1 MSVSKAENATSGYSV
16 DERAPHSLHECRSAA
31 EFRLRFETT
40 TGCSVHALTDDVVSP
55 SAPKALFL
63 VGSLPQG
70 MATSGSDIDIIVLVD
85 DRKDLMAGDHSIANS
100 GQQMVFSNDSDPLL
114 AGMHLMLKAGI
125 LIDLQVAITP
135 AIHEVQRR
143 LRRRGPDLNENE
155 IRTLGRLGNGWLLWE
170 SEGYLRRNAVLLD
183 DPALRVY
190 CCTRNF
196 VSALLHRRK
205 GLKAVDL
212 EDFVLATHLGR
223 SSVELAYLAYF
234 ASEGLPYLGA
244 KWPAQLGHARGAAQ
258 RLAEHP
264 VLKEGIRLLF
274 PGCEPLRSVTL
285 GYLEEVAEFLARMQ
299 ALIERQVLFRIAFQ
313 ACPQIESK

>member
-1 MSVSKAENATSGYSV
+1 MSVSHAENASSGYSV
-16 DERAPHSLHECRSAA
+16 DERAPHSLHECRGAA
-31 EFRLRFETT
+31 EFRLHFEAT
-40 TGCSVHALTDDVVSP
+40 TGCPVHTLADDVVSP

-63 VGSLPQG
+63 VGSLPLG
-70 MATSGSDIDIIVLVD
+70 MATSGSDIDLIVLID
-85 DRKDLMAGDHSIANS
+85 DRKDLLRGDHSIANS
-100 GQQMVFSNDSDPLL
+100 EQQMVFSNDSDPLM
-114 AGMHLMLKAGI
+114 AGMHLMLRAGI

-143 LRRRGPDLNENE
+143 LRRRGPELSENE
-155 IRTLGRLGNGWLLWE
+155 VRTLGRLGTGWLLWE
-170 SEGYLRRNAVLLD
+170 SEGYLERNAVLLD
-183 DPALRVY
+183 DAALRVY

-196 VSALLHRRK
+196 VSALIHRRK
-205 GLKAVDL
+205 ALKAVDL
-212 EDFVLATHLGR
+212 DDFVLATHLGR

-244 KWPAQLGHARGAAQ
+244 KWPAQIGHARGASK

-274 PGCEPLRSVTL
+274 PACEPRRSVAL
-285 GYLEEVAEFLARMQ
+285 GYLEAVAEFLTRIQ